1 MRRPPTGLSLA
12 HSICGGF
19 WAAVLQI
26 TKRQHIEIRR
36 HQWGW
41 PGAFLNAGP
50 EACVSEKDHAIDYAQ
65 NRAYFRSGEIRILDS
80 TGYVERAIPFNK
92 ADDEQLTS
100 GFCCLGICGL

>member
-1 MRRPPTGLSLA
+1 VP
-12 HSICGGF
+12 
-19 WAAVLQI
+19 QI

-36 HQWGW
+36 TNGT
-41 PGAFLNAGP
+41 GAFLNAGP

-80 TGYVERAIPFNK
+80 TGYVERTIPFNE